1 MKKIDLHIHTVSNP
15 LSDSSFEFD
24 INVLKKYMN
33 DMGIN
38 GIAITNHNVFD
49 KEQFVWNKQLRHQRS
64 SRCYFH

>member
-38 GIAITNHNVFD
+38 GSVNN
-49 KEQFVWNKQLRHQRS
+49 FV
-64 SRCYFH
+64 